1 MGGHSANTRYR
12 RKNSWQKKGKKYLEA
27 SSKLQTGKK
36 YTLLEG
42 ATLVKEISF
51 EKFDAT
57 VELALNLN
65 LDPRKAEQNL
75 RGALV
80 LPHGTGKEKRVLV
93 FAKGDKAKEAKEAG
107 ADFVGDDDLVVKIQA
122 GWFEFDVVIATPDMM
137 ATLGKIGRLL
147 GPKGLMPNPKTGTV
161 TMDISKAVSDSKGGK
176 ITYRVDKSGNI
187 QTVVGKVSFTPE
199 KLVDN
204 IRAVLEVITKAKP
217 STVKGI
223 YMNNI
228 AISSTMGPGVDLEV

>member
-1 MGGHSANTRYR
+1 MA
-12 RKNSWQKKGKKYLEA
+12 KKGKKFLAAAAKVNAEKRYPLIEA
-27 SSKLQTGKK
+27 V
-36 YTLLEG
+36 E
-42 ATLVKEISF
+42 LVKAVSY

-65 LDPRKAEQNL
+65 LDPKKAEQNL

-93 FAKGDKAKEAKEAG
+93 FAKGDKAKDARTAG
-107 ADFVGDDDLVVKIQA
+107 ADFVGDDDMIAKING
-122 GWFEFDVVIATPDMM
+122 GWFDFDVIIATPDMM
-137 ATLGKIGRLL
+137 GALGKLGRVL

-161 TMDISKAVSDSKGGK
+161 TQDISKAVTEAKGGK

-187 QTVVGKVSFTPE
+187 QVIVGKVSFSAVNLAE
-199 KLVDN
+199 NIKAVVD
-204 IRAVLEVITKAKP
+204 LITKIKP

-223 YMNNI
+223 YVNNVAI
-228 AISSTMGPGVDLEV
+228 ASTMGPGVKVEL